1 MADDR
6 IDVLFACG
14 EFIPGTKS
22 LKDRPIKTPGPP
34 KIIPINRRVITVP
47 RLPRR
52 DDDDLPARNPGPG
65 SPGGRGGSPPGP
77 GAVPPGPGPTTPG
90 GVNPTTPGPG
100 PTTPGGNLGPTTP
113 GPGPTTPGN
122 VGPTTPGP
130 GDTPPPTSTPT
141 GPTTPGPGGGGGD
154 PPDEEPPRR
163 FSGDPTL
170 TYALPI
176 PPIGLE
182 DEGRSGGGGG
192 SIGEPIINTRAIGL
206 RDGSNNNSLNGPS
219 EGEVIAFEQ
228 SLSNIQ
234 QGSTGTGNF
243 AGSRST
249 TNYDLRDNSG
259 RSMFS
264 NSFNNNN
271 LYDPIYNILD
281 HSNSPT
287 TFVSNNKYRNIFGNR
302 VTTEVNYFLNSLNLQ
317 YNWEER
323 FITGLT
329 IEKLTRSLNNI
340 LLEAFDTIVDIN
352 GIPVTR
358 NHFLSK
364 VFGHLIS
371 GTLDEFDDTFYI
383 KLADSISSKNL
394 TTITNTRNEQTKKNQ
409 VLSLMS
415 NSSYAID
422 YSRYTDR
429 QQIELARM
437 RFLLTDLESTFD
449 IETIDGTEYQLELE
463 DAGVEVEYAP
473 TLGLVE
479 NASVSSDYVPP
490 GEGDGYYYKIETELG
505 QLLPLVLDTQI
516 DKAFY
521 ITNDTRRLALKLLDV
536 DSSYTFT
543 TTVNFIDSEFSSG
556 FSTEY
561 TASAH
566 YFKLDLRTIDSTP
579 TRDSFV
585 ENIVATY
592 VKLTDPEEIAE
603 HSKTYGAKVTQF
615 NIQYDDPFL
624 QYADRSGAVTINMN
638 DVTFRQFVPKR
649 TPSNNSIITRN
660 LPDGFVLY
668 PVTDLKDNP
677 TGGLSEFQ
685 TVADQVTRRL
695 VADIDFTLDEIGLS
709 RRALRETL
717 VWDGESSYSYGLVG
731 IKDTQNVYYVYNQE
745 DFPNTFQV
753 QERSPEG
760 NLIYNILEQKLKQRY
775 SFDYLTWW
783 DLYRRLSAKEFSKL
797 IFSMPNLIVDKLYL
811 GWLGTQ
817 AKDVLY
823 RNGQAPDNLTEVNT
837 AIDDLIYLDGRDRNN
852 V

>member
-6 IDVLFACG
+6 INVPFACG

-22 LKDRPIKTPGPP
+22 LKDPPLKTPGPP
-34 KIIPINRRVITVP
+34 KIIPINRRIPTVP

-52 DDDDLPARNPGPG
+52 DDDPDLPAIPPDPRT
-65 SPGGRGGSPPGP
+65 PGGGGGTPPGP
-77 GAVPPGPGPTTPG
+77 GAVPPGPGPTIPG
-90 GVNPTTPGPG
+90 GIGPTTPGPG
-100 PTTPGGNLGPTTP
+100 PTTPGGIGPVTPGPGGPTTP
-113 GPGPTTPGN
+113 GP
-122 VGPTTPGP
+122 VGPVTPGP
-130 GDTPPPTSTPT
+130 GDIPPPIRIPT
-141 GPTTPGPGGGGGD
+141 GPTTPGPGD

-163 FSGDPTL
+163 FTGDPTL
-170 TYALPI
+170 TYALPVS
-176 PPIGLE
+176 PVRLE
-182 DEGRSGGGGG
+182 DEGRRGGGG
-192 SIGEPIINTRAIGL
+192 SIGEPIINTQTIGL
-206 RDGSNNNSLNGPS
+206 RDRNTNNSAGNIR
-219 EGEVIAFEQ
+219 EDQVIAFEQ
-228 SLSNIQ
+228 SLTNTQ
-234 QGSTGTGNF
+234 QGSNGTGNF

-249 TNYDLRDNSG
+249 TNYDLRENSG

-264 NSFNNNN
+264 NSFSDNS

-287 TFVSNNKYRNIFGNR
+287 VFVSNNKYRNIFGNR
-302 VTTEVNYFLNSLNLQ
+302 VTTEVSYFLNNLEVQ
-317 YNWEER
+317 ANWEER

-329 IEKLTRSLNNI
+329 IDKLTRSLNNI

-352 GIPVTR
+352 GIQVTR
-358 NHFLSK
+358 NYFISK
-364 VFGHLIS
+364 VFRHLIS
-371 GTLDEFDDTFYI
+371 GTLSNFDDTYYI
-383 KLADSISSKNL
+383 KLADSISSK
-394 TTITNTRNEQTKKNQ
+394 TTANITTTRNEQTKKNE
-409 VLSLMS
+409 VLALMS
-415 NSSYAID
+415 NNSYAID

-429 QQIELARM
+429 KQIELARM

-449 IETIDGTEYQLELE
+449 VETIDGTEYQLELE

-473 TLGLVE
+473 SLLE

-490 GEGDGYYYKIETELG
+490 GEGDGYYYKIETDQGDLI
-505 QLLPLVLDTQI
+505 PLVLDTQI
-516 DKAFY
+516 DKAY
-521 ITNDTRRLALKLLDV
+521 YVTNQTRRLALKLLDV
-536 DSSYTFT
+536 DPTYTFT
-543 TTVNFIDSEFSSG
+543 TTVDFIDSEFSSG
-556 FSTEY
+556 FSAEY

-615 NIQYDDPFL
+615 NVEYDDPFL
-624 QYADRSGAVTINMN
+624 QYADKSGAVTINMN

-649 TPSNNSIITRN
+649 TPSNDSIITRN
-660 LPDGFVLY
+660 LPDGFILY
-668 PVTDLKDNP
+668 PVTAIQDNP

-685 TVADQVTRRL
+685 AINNQVTRIL
-695 VADIDFTLDEIGLS
+695 VADIDFTLDEIDLS

-717 VWDGESSYSYGLVG
+717 VIDGEGSYSYGLIG
-731 IKDTQNVYYVYNQE
+731 IKDTQNVYYLYNQS

-760 NLIYNILEQKLKQRY
+760 NLVYNILEQTLKQKY
-775 SFDYLTWW
+775 TFDYLTWW
-783 DLYRRLSAKEFSKL
+783 DLYRRLPAKQFSKL
-797 IFSMPNLIVDKLYL
+797 IFSMPNLIVDKFYL
-811 GWLGTQ
+811 GWLGVQ

-823 RNGQAPDNLTEVNT
+823 RNGQAPDNLTEVNANIT
-837 AIDDLIYLDGRDRNN
+837 DPIYLDGRDRNN